1 MQEHKQ
7 LKRNILD
14 AAKIAVDELIKVL
27 KEPIVS
33 GGSVSGEGMTI
44 VQADPLGAEK
54 MKTAAQAKRVA
65 FEDALAILERMQEE
79 ENTMGDE
86 GELDENIKDTTNFAD
101 RYAKK

>member
-14 AAKIAVDELIKVL
+14 AAKIGVEELIKVL
-27 KEPIVS
+27 KDPIVFDDK
-33 GGSVSGEGMTI
+33 GE
-44 VQADPLGAEK
+44 ALGAEK
-54 MKTAAQAKRVA
+54 MKVAAQAKRIA
-65 FEDALAILERMQEE
+65 FEDALAIIERMQEE